1 MSGFLELTKDEIK
14 TATELV
20 VSIPIAIIIMINS
33 LSELRDGDQ
42 ELRLIPF
49 GRNGNGF
56 TYYIRDGKVKE
67 QRKPVVAD
75 VYQLELPEVYR
86 SMQEGVGL
94 YIAVLRIAADAARP
108 HRTDSGGN

>member
-1 MSGFLELTKDEIK
+1 
-14 TATELV
+14 
-20 VSIPIAIIIMINS
+20 MINS

-75 VYQLELPEVYR
+75 V
-86 SMQEGVGL
+86 
-94 YIAVLRIAADAARP
+94 
-108 HRTDSGGN
+108 